1 MTLVVVGLFER
12 AELRLIVRRTLKQT
26 GEYRLVSALGH
37 WEHEAVRMPLKCA
50 NYELVTKLG
59 FGVRAFRPDLT
70 KSKEQLVKTITHA
83 GDTVG

>member
-1 MTLVVVGLFER
+1 MVRMKSVGQKFTM
-12 AELRLIVRRTLKQT
+12 INQT
-26 GEYRLVSALGH
+26 GGYQTVSALGH
-37 WEHEAVRMPLKCA
+37 WEHEAVRVPLKCA